1 MDNRNMKVLGGVGTV
16 IGAGITI
23 FGKTKYDAAAGQYRA
38 SEEFGHVNSADIW
51 SGHMSNYKICIII
64 GAIVLLIGIIIL
76 IAGFLAA
83 GNSQVNENENV
94 KENNK
99 TASQRLKELQEMR
112 NENLITQEEFDEK
125 KKQILESM

>member
-23 FGKTKYDAAAGQYRA
+23 FGKTKYDAAAGQYRV

-51 SGHMSNYKICIII
+51 SGHMSNY
-64 GAIVLLIGIIIL
+64 GIIIL